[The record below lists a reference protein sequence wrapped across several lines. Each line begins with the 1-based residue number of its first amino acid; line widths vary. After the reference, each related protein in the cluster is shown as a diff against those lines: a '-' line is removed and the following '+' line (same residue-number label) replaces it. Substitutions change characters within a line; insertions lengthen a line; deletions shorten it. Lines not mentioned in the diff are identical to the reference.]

1 MVSKIAE
8 QSPGTSFELG
18 GGLKVIFPIMCY
30 ILEKAGGSRLV
41 QKWFQVARN
50 GSKGFEKWFQGVQK
64 MVPRGPK
71 NGPTEKLG
79 HLE

>member
-1 MVSKIAE
+1 MSECDFSNHVLYFLTSRRFKVGPKMV
-8 QSPGTSFELG
+8 PGG
-18 GGLKVIFPIMCY
+18 P
-30 ILEKAGGSRLV
+30 
-41 QKWFQVARN
+41 KWFQGVQKMVPRGPKN
-50 GSKGFEKWFQGVQK
+50 GSKGSEKWFQGVQK